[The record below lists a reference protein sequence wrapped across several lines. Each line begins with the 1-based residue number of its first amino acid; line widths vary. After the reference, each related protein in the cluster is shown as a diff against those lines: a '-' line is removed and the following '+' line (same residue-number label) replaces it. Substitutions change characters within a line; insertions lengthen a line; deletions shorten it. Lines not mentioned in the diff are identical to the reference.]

1 LSDLLHP
8 AAPRRLPGFIT
19 APGSM
24 IKQSIRRRIV
34 LIAVGLVILMMTTSL
49 LSMVMV
55 GKVGHLLD
63 EMTERYIPANGNLT
77 RINILSLERALAL
90 RRMVIAKMQEPPDE
104 SGFKARKELYDA
116 KDAEIAREAESVH
129 KFINAIIDDKS
140 TPSDNAALARIDS
153 RIDSLLTDG
162 RRHLKEVAEE
172 LLVQLDSRDFSAAR
186 RSLARADA
194 LRDELDDKIETLR
207 GEMMKVS
214 YGAIATI
221 RSEQS
226 QAVLISAIV
235 TVLAAIVGLMFANFV
250 SGGIIRSV
258 RQLLEGTRAV
268 EAGQLDRS
276 IDVKTSDEIGQLAAA
291 FNRMVVQLRD
301 NQRVRETFGKYI
313 DPRVVEGLI
322 DRPNLT
328 AAEGQR
334 RAMTV
339 IFCDLR
345 GFTSLSE
352 GMTPQGLV
360 KVMNRYLSI
369 MSEPIR
375 TNRGIIDKYLGDG
388 IMAYWGPPFVGDEDH
403 ARFACLAAIEMVGR
417 IATLRLEIPELLGV
431 LGTPMET
438 CDLRIGIATGEALVG
453 SIGSD
458 VMMSYTV
465 MGDVVNLTSRLEVQT
480 RCTAPAPSCP
490 REPSPGL
497 AMPLNFARST
507 GSLRR
512 GRPARKLSLKSSD
525 PGASS
530 RSNSRHCATD
540 TSKVSRPTVNGDGK
554 MRFARLMHRS
564 RRCRTTDPRWLLSNG
579 SKVCRQA
586 RRSRT
591 GTARGISR
599 NSRSSPD
606 SNEAFAQSA
615 FAPPVQL
622 LQRKAAQRR
631 LLNLSLMIVGLTT

>member
-1 LSDLLHP
+1 VEADISITLSQNL
-8 AAPRRLPGFIT
+8 RKFS
-19 APGSM
+19 GSM

-34 LIAVGLVILMMTTSL
+34 SIAVGLVILMVATSV

-63 EMTERYIPANGNLT
+63 ELTDRYVPANGSLT
-77 RINILSLERALAL
+77 RINILTLERALTL

-116 KDAEIAREAESVH
+116 KGADIEREVASLH

-140 TPSDNAALARIDS
+140 TPSDNAALARIDG
-153 RIDSLLTDG
+153 RIDSLLMDS
-162 RRHLKEVAEE
+162 RRYLKELSEE
-172 LLVQLDSRDFSAAR
+172 ILVQLDSRDFAAAR
-186 RSLARADA
+186 RSLARADT
-194 LRDELDDKIETLR
+194 LRDELDDKIEAVR
-207 GEMMKVS
+207 SEMMKVS
-214 YGAIATI
+214 YRAIATI

-226 QAVLISAIV
+226 YAVLISGIV
-235 TVLAAIVGLMFANFV
+235 TVLAAIVGLIFANLV

-268 EAGQLDRS
+268 EAGQLDQS
-276 IDVKTSDEIGQLAAA
+276 IDVKTGDEIGQLAAA

-301 NQRVRETFGKYI
+301 NRRVRETFGKYI

-334 RAMTV
+334 RVMTV
-339 IFCDLR
+339 IFCDLK

-388 IMAYWGPPFVGDEDH
+388 IMAYWGPPFVGETDH
-403 ARFACLAAIEMVGR
+403 ARLACLAAIEMVGR
-417 IATLRLEIPELLGV
+417 IATLRREIPELLGV

-465 MGDVVNLTSRLEVQT
+465 MCDVVNLASRLEGANKMYGIRTLVSERTVAESGATIEFREIDRIVVAGQT
-480 RCTAPAPSCP
+480 RSETVFEILGLKGELTPQQQAL
-490 REPSPGL
+490 RNKYLEGL
-497 AMPLNFARST
+497 AAYRERRWDDALLAFNASCEAAPDDGPSLTLIKRIETLRISPLPQNWN
-507 GSLRR
+507 
-512 GRPARKLSLKSSD
+512 
-525 PGASS
+525 GAWQVE
-530 RSNSRHCATD
+530 
-540 TSKVSRPTVNGDGK
+540 K
-554 MRFARLMHRS
+554 
-564 RRCRTTDPRWLLSNG
+564 
-579 SKVCRQA
+579 
-586 RRSRT
+586 
-591 GTARGISR
+591 
-599 NSRSSPD
+599 
-606 SNEAFAQSA
+606 
-615 FAPPVQL
+615 
-622 LQRKAAQRR
+622 
-631 LLNLSLMIVGLTT
+631 